1 MNMVEQVD
9 KLIEDMKQLIDG
21 LYEADNENIDFDQLR
36 EFSRFCIRYSVDV
49 DRVIKNKEE
58 V

>member
-1 MNMVEQVD
+1 MNMVKQVD
-9 KLIEDMKQLIDG
+9 KLIEDMKQLIDD
-21 LYEADNENIDFDQLR
+21 LYETDNENIDFEQLR

-49 DRVIKNKEE
+49 DRVVKDKGE